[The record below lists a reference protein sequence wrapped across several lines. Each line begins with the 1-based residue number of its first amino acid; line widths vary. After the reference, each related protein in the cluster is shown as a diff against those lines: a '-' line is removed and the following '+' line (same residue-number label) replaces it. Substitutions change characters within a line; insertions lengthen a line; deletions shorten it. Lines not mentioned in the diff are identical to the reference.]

1 MKILEN
7 KNKLD
12 ILLADFREKKKKIA
26 LIPTMGA
33 IHEGHLSLI
42 QKSKKLDFFSVV
54 TIFVN
59 PTQFNDLDDYIQYP
73 KDLDTDV
80 KFLEKVG
87 ADLLFLPLVK
97 DLYPDGVKSE
107 KTILDYRNIL
117 CDEFRHGH
125 FDGVT
130 TVVKALFDL
139 VKPDHTFFGE
149 KDFQQ
154 LKLIQK
160 IIEKNKLSIILHP
173 CISIRM
179 SNGISYSSRY
189 NNFKPYEILFLDKV
203 AVKIKNSIERL
214 KKSIDEIFL
223 EDLKEELKIIGINKI
238 DYVEVRN
245 ENTLFFTRKN
255 KNARLFVAFHIG
267 NIRII
272 DNFILY

>member
-1 MKILEN
+1 MKILEK

-12 ILLADFREKKKKIA
+12 ILLAYFREKKKKIA